1 MTVLEADGIVT
12 GYSEV
17 DILHGVSIMVD
28 KGEIVA
34 VIGPNGA
41 GKSTLMKAIFG
52 LLKVKKG
59 KLLLDGTDVTN
70 EAPQHMVRRGVC
82 YVPQSENVFPSLTI
96 RENLEMGAFIRK
108 DDYKKRLEEVYGLFP
123 ALAERPH
130 LRAGKLSGGQRQ
142 MLALARALMLD
153 PHLLLLDEPTASLSP
168 LMVTDILAK
177 IRRVKPLQP

>member
-96 RENLEMGAFIRK
+96 QENLEMGAFIRK
-108 DDYKKRLEEVYGLFP
+108 DDYQEEAGGGL
-123 ALAERPH
+123 
-130 LRAGKLSGGQRQ
+130 
-142 MLALARALMLD
+142 
-153 PHLLLLDEPTASLSP
+153 
-168 LMVTDILAK
+168 
-177 IRRVKPLQP
+177 